1 MFGEAFLVCPKL
13 TPPDNAT
20 APMYWIVRDCKLPE
34 VDSNNKD
41 LNWYLYQLPNNL
53 TWCGNNCGPYNG
65 QTFAIMNMTDSELPV
80 FVRGGSILPKPFY
93 SPSGVKS
100 VKEVLAM
107 NKV

>member
-13 TPPDNAT
+13 TPPDNVT

-34 VDSNNKD
+34 VDSENKD

-100 VKEVLAM
+100 VKEVLAI